1 VSTNESSK
9 KKVDAKHESLFMFIA
24 YGSLIDMQKKI
35 RVIIAKPGLDG
46 HNRGSKIYNKSIT

>member
-1 VSTNESSK
+1 
-9 KKVDAKHESLFMFIA
+9 MFIA